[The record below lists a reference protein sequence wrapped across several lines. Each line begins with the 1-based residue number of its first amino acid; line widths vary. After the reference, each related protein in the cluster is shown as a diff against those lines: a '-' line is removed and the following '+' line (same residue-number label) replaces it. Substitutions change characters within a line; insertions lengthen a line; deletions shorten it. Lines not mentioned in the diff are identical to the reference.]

1 MTEAPVRDQPRP
13 TATAPKRPLPA
24 LPLLAA
30 LAAAVA
36 VAVVVLRLGGGVN
49 LVPVPGLPTADPVVA
64 WLLPLAKL
72 ACDLCAAATV
82 GCFVAAAFF
91 VRDDKGRIGPQA
103 YRWLRTGALFAVAW
117 VAAALLVLPASLA
130 DLFARPLDTVT
141 FPGLWSFVSDTE
153 NGLAYAMTAGV
164 ALLAA
169 IVGARTFSTTGAAIA
184 ALLALAAVLPPVF
197 TGHSASAGSHQIA
210 VDSMVLHVLGAVL
223 WVGGLAALL
232 LARRDKAEIAA
243 RYSRLALFCFAA
255 VALSGVLNAAT
266 RIESL
271 DHLVNTAYGREVLL
285 KAAAL
290 AVLGGFGLW
299 HRRRALP
306 QLAGGKPG
314 AFRRLASVEIVVMG
328 ATFGLAVALGRTPP
342 PPGDDAESTARSLLG
357 FDMPPPA
364 SATTL
369 LLDWYPEVLIC
380 TVAAVAVTA
389 YLLGVRRL
397 RRRGD
402 TWPVTRTLLWV
413 GGWALAVFVTSS
425 GMGRYSMVLFSVHMV
440 QHMSMNMLVPIL
452 LVLSAPITLALRAL
466 KPGGRAADGDD
477 TDAKGGRGPREWLV
491 LILHSKAVRFVSHPL
506 IALALYVASLY
517 MMYFTGVFG
526 WAMASHAGHLL
537 MLAHFLTVG
546 SLFFWLLIGPDP
558 APREVPYPARI
569 LMMFV
574 AVAFHAIF
582 GLTIMQSTDL
592 LAADW
597 YNAIARPW
605 GDSPIEDQ
613 RAGGGIAWA
622 FGEAPSLVVLI
633 AVLVQWSRSE
643 DREGR
648 RLDRAAKRAEET
660 GRPEEDPHEVYNA
673 YLAELAE
680 RDRKAGLRD

>member
-13 TATAPKRPLPA
+13 TAAPRRPLPT
-24 LPLLAA
+24 LPLAGA

-49 LVPVPGLPTADPVVA
+49 LVPVPGLPVADPVVA
-64 WLLPLAKL
+64 WMLPMAKL
-72 ACDLCAAATV
+72 ACDLFAAGTI

-91 VRDDKGRIGPQA
+91 VRDDEGRIGPQA
-103 YRWLRTGALFAVAW
+103 YRWLRAGALFAVGW
-117 VAAALLVLPASLA
+117 VAAALIVLPASLS
-130 DLFARPLDTVT
+130 DLFARPLDAVT
-141 FPGLWSFVSDTE
+141 FQGLWSFVSDTE
-153 NGLAYAMTAGV
+153 NGLAYAMTAGI

-169 IVGARTFSTTGAAIA
+169 IVGARTFSTTGAAFA
-184 ALLALAAVLPPVF
+184 AVLALAAVLPPVF

-223 WVGGLAALL
+223 WVGGLIALL
-232 LARRDKAEIAA
+232 LARRDKADVAA

-255 VALSGVLNAAT
+255 VALSGVINAAT
-266 RIESL
+266 RI
-271 DHLVNTAYGREVLL
+271 DNAGHLFDTAYGRELL
-285 KAAAL
+285 FKAVALAAL
-290 AVLGGFGLW
+290 GAFGLW
-299 HRRRALP
+299 HRTRTLP
-306 QLAGGKPG
+306 RLADGRPG
-314 AFRRLASVEIVVMG
+314 PFRRLASVEVLVMG
-328 ATFGLAVALGRTPP
+328 GTFGLAVALGRTPP
-342 PPGDDAESTARSLLG
+342 PPSTDEETLARSLLG
-357 FDMPPPA
+357 FDMPAPA
-364 SATTL
+364 SAKTL

-380 TVAAVAVTA
+380 TIAALAITA
-389 YLLGVRRL
+389 YVLGVRRL
-397 RRRGD
+397 RKRGD
-402 TWPVTRTLLWV
+402 TWPITRTLLWIA
-413 GGWALAVFVTSS
+413 GWGLAVFVTSS

-452 LVLSAPITLALRAL
+452 LMLSAPITLALRAL
-466 KPGGRAADGDD
+466 KPVKD
-477 TDAKGGRGPREWLV
+477 GRGPREWLV
-491 LILHSKAVRFVSHPL
+491 LILHSKAVRFVSNPL

-517 MMYFTGVFG
+517 MMYFTGIFG

-537 MLAHFLTVG
+537 MLAHFLAVG

-569 LMMFV
+569 LMLFV

-597 YNAIARPW
+597 YTAIARPW
-605 GDSPIEDQ
+605 GDTPLEDQ

-633 AVLVQWSRSE
+633 ALLIQWSKSE

-680 RDRKAGLRD
+680 QDRKAGLRE